1 MAEPNEAPIDWNWL
15 GRECEEMRKSMG
27 SLSSSSG
34 GEQQPALASVHDD
47 DDSEDDEMV
56 VAAVSFLSAS
66 SRGIGLPPRWH
77 RGSTHGRRVNKR
89 RGFDWGMERIVDD
102 YFAEDCVYSVDD
114 FERRFRVPRQ
124 VFERVRSALEG
135 SGVFVRRVDALGV
148 PGIHPLQR
156 IVAAM
161 RMLSTGVGGDV
172 VDEYCRVSETSAL
185 ISLKEFSKSVV
196 AAFGGEYL
204 RAPTESDLRR
214 IMAINAAR
222 GFPGCIGSID
232 CQHYRWRSCPK
243 AWAGQFQGK
252 EKSPTLVLE
261 AIADA
266 ELWFWHVFFGMPGSC
281 NDINVLDSSET
292 LSGIMKGM
300 FPPKIGYK
308 VGSEAMS
315 FPYYLAD
322 GIYPNWRIFI
332 KTFKSPQSA
341 EESAFAQAQEA
352 VRKDVERAFGVL
364 VQRFQIVAKPINLWY
379 RDDIAAVVKC
389 CVILH
394 NMTVE
399 ARRDSYESGMVH
411 LMQSEEA
418 RLSSEGVSQIFR
430 WQSQQALETSGE
442 LSDGMW
448 AAQVLSREEEVTCS
462 AAHREL
468 TWKLMKHIWDREG
481 RRS

>member
-1 MAEPNEAPIDWNWL
+1 
-15 GRECEEMRKSMG
+15 MG

-89 RGFDWGMERIVDD
+89 LGFDWGAERIVDD
-102 YFAEDCVYSVDD
+102 YFAEGCVYSIDD
-114 FERRFRVPRQ
+114 SERRFRVPRQ

-135 SGVFVRRVDALGV
+135 SSVFGRRVDALGV

-161 RMLSTGVGGDV
+161 RMLSTGVDGDV

-204 RAPTESDLRR
+204 SAPTESDLRR

-232 CQHYRWRSCPK
+232 CQHY
-243 AWAGQFQGK
+243 
-252 EKSPTLVLE
+252 
-261 AIADA
+261 
-266 ELWFWHVFFGMPGSC
+266 
-281 NDINVLDSSET
+281 
-292 LSGIMKGM
+292 
-300 FPPKIGYK
+300 
-308 VGSEAMS
+308 SEAMS

-341 EESAFAQAQEA
+341 EQSAFAQAQEA

-364 VQRFQIVAKPINLWY
+364 VQQFQIVAKPINLWY

-399 ARRDSYESGMVH
+399 ARRNSYEPGMVH

-468 TWKLMKHIWDREG
+468 TWKLMKHI
-481 RRS
+481 